1 VLNAVISELNFWLDF
16 CAGTRV
22 RALFIGGD
30 NIGMSLGFKPFSN
43 PKCILSTSEKF
54 RIVSIFMSLVENTQN
69 LLPLSL
75 PPKTIQNSSDSSPHI
90 SHPELF
96 LKNIFWRR
104 QKSFRELFS
113 ISNRTLRF

>member
-1 VLNAVISELNFWLDF
+1 VLNAAISELNFWLDF

-43 PKCILSTSEKF
+43 PKCILSTSQKF
-54 RIVSIFMSLVENTQN
+54 RIVSIFVSLVENTQN
-69 LLPLSL
+69 LLSLSL
-75 PPKTIQNSSDSSPHI
+75 PPKTIQNRSDSSP
-90 SHPELF
+90 HPELF
-96 LKNIFWRR
+96 LKNIFWRI